1 MTGIRRSTKAYET
14 WLAAHLRD
22 AFVPADLRRK
32 HAIMRASAF
41 GFLRATYW
49 RWSETVLEACPSLAD
64 APPVLAVGDLHLAN
78 FGTWRDADGRL
89 VWGVNDFDE
98 AAEMPF
104 TLDLVRLATSAIL
117 ARRKGM
123 MSAEATCAA
132 LLRGYR
138 AGLKDPQPIVLDE
151 DWRWLRR
158 QVGVDETTRTKFWA
172 VMAKLRRKQPATP
185 PPARF
190 VRALAHAVPEPP
202 LPMHVAPRRAGA
214 GSRGRLRLVGIAD
227 WRGALLV
234 REVKAAAPSAWT
246 RASPRSGAPL
256 LIETIANGP
265 YRCPDPW
272 FRLTHDV
279 IVRRLSPNNRKIEI
293 DHTLPEILRPRL
305 LDAMGRE
312 LAAIHRGSAD
322 RAPLRD
328 HLRELPHRWLLDAA
342 RRMAEVTDKDYRTYK
357 SA

>member
-22 AFVPADLRRK
+22 GFVPADLRRK
-32 HAIMRASAF
+32 HAIMRESPFA
-41 GFLRATYW
+41 FLRATYW
-49 RWSETVLEACPSLAD
+49 RWSETVLEACPSLAE

-117 ARRKGM
+117 ARPKGA
-123 MSAEATCAA
+123 MSAEAICAA

-158 QVGVDETTRTKFWA
+158 QVAVDEAQRSKFWA
-172 VMAKLRRKQPATP
+172 AIAKLSRQHAPTP

-190 VRALAHAVPEPP
+190 VRALMHAVPEPP
-202 LPMHVAPRRAGA
+202 LPMHVVPRRAGA
-214 GSRGRLRLVGIAD
+214 GSRGHLRLIGIGN

-234 REVKAAAPSAWT
+234 REAKAAAPSAWT
-246 RASPRSGAPL
+246 RASPRRGSPF
-256 LIETIANGP
+256 LIDAIANGP
-265 YRCPDPW
+265 HRCPDPW
-272 FRLTHDV
+272 LKLVQDV
-279 IVRRLSPNNRKIEI
+279 VVRRLSPNNRKIEI
-293 DHTLPEILRPRL
+293 DRDLPEILRPRL
-305 LDAMGRE
+305 LSAMGRE

-328 HLRELPHRWLLDAA
+328 HLRELPRRWLLDAA
-342 RRMAEVTDKDYRTYK
+342 RRMAEVTEKDYRAYK